1 MIAPPA
7 CGHGFSSVLLV
18 FGLLQPNVNSGRT
31 ACSHS
36 SIAVTE
42 NGRVSFAVTVKI
54 ADVDS
59 VLVVDAIFERNPL
72 HERRRS
78 SHCGPSRRRGR
89 SSE

>member
-1 MIAPPA
+1 
-7 CGHGFSSVLLV
+7 
-18 FGLLQPNVNSGRT
+18 
-31 ACSHS
+31 
-36 SIAVTE
+36 
-42 NGRVSFAVTVKI
+42 
-54 ADVDS
+54 